1 MLGLAQERASTR
13 GKFGSH
19 CRTLNGD
26 CVTNLRTHRR
36 ISQIGSLLVLL
47 AFAIAVSAYPAG
59 GANKGWPR
67 NSSTGTGGGLST
79 GKGGG
84 LWTGPGG
91 GASTGPNGGMSMGPG
106 GGLSTGPGGGLST
119 GPGGGLSTGPRGGL
133 STGPGGGLS
142 TGPGGGLSTGS
153 GGGLSTGSTPYYSNI
168 PPRPVYL
175 KYLKQR
181 GYDSA
186 YKILSKAWQMQ

>member
-1 MLGLAQERASTR
+1 MGYLEEPVADRGRRRYPALLLGLAQERASTR

-119 GPGGGLSTGPRGGL
+119 GPGGGLSTGPGEDSPRGLVAAYQRVLEGD
-133 STGPGGGLS
+133 S
-142 TGPGGGLSTGS
+142 
-153 GGGLSTGSTPYYSNI
+153 
-168 PPRPVYL
+168 RPVPAEAC
-175 KYLKQR
+175 QR
-181 GYDSA
+181 ARRPITVTFRQGRST
-186 YKILSKAWQMQ
+186 